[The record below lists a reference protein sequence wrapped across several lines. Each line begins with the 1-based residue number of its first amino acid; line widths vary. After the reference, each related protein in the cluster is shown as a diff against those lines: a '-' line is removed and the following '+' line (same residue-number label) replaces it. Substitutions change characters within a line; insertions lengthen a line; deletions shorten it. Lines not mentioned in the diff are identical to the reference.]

1 VEPTLAKAEARDV
14 VAPCAKSNEK
24 AKSFFSFLWRHWP
37 QQSSGSSVTC
47 ILNATTMARASDL
60 DVAYV
65 ARLARINLTEA
76 EANAFQK
83 QLDEVLKYVE
93 KLRQADVRQIQEA
106 AHALPI
112 FNVFREDVQR
122 DWFTAEQALS
132 NAPRRA
138 NGLFIVPKVV
148 E

>member
-1 VEPTLAKAEARDV
+1 
-14 VAPCAKSNEK
+14 
-24 AKSFFSFLWRHWP
+24 
-37 QQSSGSSVTC
+37 
-47 ILNATTMARASDL
+47 MAGTSEL

-65 ARLARINLTEA
+65 ARLARINLTAE

-83 QLDEVLKYVE
+83 QLNDVLKYVE
-93 KLRQADVRQIQEA
+93 KLREADVSRVEVA

-112 FNVFREDVQR
+112 FNVFREDAPR

-132 NAPRRA
+132 NAPRKA
-138 NGLFIVPKVV
+138 NDLFIVPKVV

>member
-1 VEPTLAKAEARDV
+1 
-14 VAPCAKSNEK
+14 
-24 AKSFFSFLWRHWP
+24 
-37 QQSSGSSVTC
+37 
-47 ILNATTMARASDL
+47 MAGTSDL

-65 ARLARINLTEA
+65 ARLARINLTEE

-83 QLDEVLKYVE
+83 QLDGVLKYVE
-93 KLRQADVRQIQEA
+93 KLRQADVSRVEVA

-112 FNVFREDVQR
+112 FNVFREDTPR

-132 NAPRRA
+132 NAPRKA